1 MRLFPKLLLSF
12 LAVAFVGVLV
22 VALAAN
28 QATAREVRGLM
39 MQGDASTDYGLAQQ
53 LAGYY
58 RGHGSW
64 DNVHTLLSDGHMIGG
79 MMGSMM
85 GQSVVIVA
93 DASGQIVADTGSGRL
108 GAAATSAELTEGI
121 PITVDNH
128 RVGTLIAESGSG
140 AAVGRYGPGDNLL
153 TRVNI
158 AIGLG
163 ALAAGGA
170 ALVVGGLFAYGIV
183 RPVRQLTEAT
193 AAVARGALDHRVPVN
208 SRDEIGQLGAAFN
221 SMAADLQNA
230 ERLRRDMTADV
241 AHELRNPIAVLRGNI
256 EAVIDGVLP
265 PTPDNLQPLL
275 EQTQLLSR
283 LVDDLRMLALADADE
298 LSLDR
303 QPTDVGA
310 LAQTMLAQFSAAA
323 EARRI
328 TLTPD
333 VAPAL
338 PGVWADPQRLSQV
351 IGNLLSNAIRHTPEG
366 GTIRLGVAAKA
377 AGKNAGEVALTVAD
391 SGPGITPE
399 ALPHVFER
407 FYRADRSR
415 SRADGG
421 TGLGLAIARKLVEL
435 HGGRIGVSSEPGQGA
450 SFTVWLPAGGTAAPP
465 V

>member
-22 VALAAN
+22 VTLAAN

-39 MQGDASTDYGLAQQ
+39 MQGDASSDYGLAQQ

-64 DNVHTLLSDGHMIGG
+64 DNVHTLLTGGHMMGG
-79 MMGSMM
+79 LMGGMM
-85 GQSVVIVA
+85 GQSVFIVA

-108 GAAATSAELTEGI
+108 GAVATSAELTDGI

-128 RVGTLIAESGSG
+128 RVGTLIAASGSG
-140 AAVGRYGPGDNLL
+140 ADRYGPGDTLL

-170 ALVVGGLFAYGIV
+170 ALVVGGLLAYGIV

-208 SRDEIGQLGAAFN
+208 SRDEIGQLGVAFN

-310 LAQTMLAQFSAAA
+310 LAQTVLAQFAAAA

-328 TLTPD
+328 TLAPD

-351 IGNLLSNAIRHTPEG
+351 IGNLLNNAIRHTPEG

-377 AGKNAGEVALTVAD
+377 AGKNSGEVALTVAD

-421 TGLGLAIARKLVEL
+421 TGLGLAIAKKLVEL

-450 SFTVWLPAGGTAAPP
+450 SFTVWLPAG
-465 V
+465 